1 MQFSDFPG
9 QDSATNLLKGMLAAD
24 RLPHA
29 LLFVGPEGCGKLG
42 VALSLAQSVLCPNVD
57 EDFNACGNC
66 NQCVKSKKL
75 QHPDLH
81 FSFPYVGKDY
91 RSDDFVKEWK
101 EAVLENPYLNYD
113 LWSNILKVENK
124 QGNIYKS
131 ECVNIIKKLSFK
143 RYEGAKKIMVIWMA
157 EFLGTEGNRLLK
169 LIEEP
174 PEDTQF
180 ILIAENTE
188 KVLNTILSRCQLIKF
203 NKISDIAL
211 STYLASKYGMNEER
225 AKEVA
230 FFSNGNML
238 DALSGIEQVG
248 KGEFDLF
255 IDWLRKAYQGKPVD
269 LVKKAEEIA
278 TLGKDAIKQVFSYGL
293 QFLAEINRLK
303 ILGAKHSRLNGKTLD
318 SAEKLKNLLDLKA
331 IEQMQKL
338 LDESSYHLERNANA
352 KLLIL
357 NMGIQMNAIFRMR

>member
-9 QDSATNLLKGMLAAD
+9 QNSATILLKGMLAAD

-42 VALSLAQSVLCPNVD
+42 VALCLAQSVLCPNVD
-57 EDFNACGNC
+57 KDYNACGNC

-124 QGNIYKS
+124 QGNIYKN

-157 EFLGTEGNRLLK
+157 EFLGIEGNRLLK

-255 IDWLRKAYQGKPVD
+255 IDWLRKAYQGKPAD

-303 ILGAKHSRLNGKTLD
+303 ILGPKHSRLSGKTLD
-318 SAEKLKNLLDLKA
+318 SAEKLKNLLNLKA
-331 IEQMQKL
+331 IEQMQQL

-357 NMGIQMNAIFRMR
+357 NMGIQMNAIFRIR